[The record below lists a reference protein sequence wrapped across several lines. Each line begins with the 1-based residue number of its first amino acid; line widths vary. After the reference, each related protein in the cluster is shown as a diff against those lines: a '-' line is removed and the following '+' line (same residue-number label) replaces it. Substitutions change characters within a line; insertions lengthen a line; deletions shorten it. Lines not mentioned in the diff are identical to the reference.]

1 MNDEFDYEEF
11 MEIDEDSLDVE
22 WLEQPKK
29 MVQMVKIAAKVK
41 INMERA
47 KDNLA
52 QVKAELAKKVRA
64 APEKYGIEKITIDA
78 VNDVVQTD
86 AKYIE
91 AYEEYL
97 EAVYENEVASGSVK
111 ATEQRKSSLENL
123 VKLHG
128 QQYFAGPKVPRNLSE
143 QATLFR
149 EKVQRSKEVKSKIGK
164 RLKRTKNEQNS

>member
-164 RLKRTKNEQNS
+164 RLKRTKK

>member
-1 MNDEFDYEEF
+1 MD
-11 MEIDEDSLDVE
+11 IDEDSLDVE

-78 VNDVVQTD
+78 VNDVVQTN

-97 EAVYENEVASGSVK
+97 EAVYENDVASGSVK

-164 RLKRTKNEQNS
+164 RLKRTKK

>member
-11 MEIDEDSLDVE
+11 MDIDEDSLDVE

-78 VNDVVQTD
+78 VNDVVQTN

-97 EAVYENEVASGSVK
+97 EAVYENDVASGSVK

-164 RLKRTKNEQNS
+164 RLKRTKK

>member
-78 VNDVVQTD
+78 VNDVVQTN

-97 EAVYENEVASGSVK
+97 EAVYENDVASGSVK

-149 EKVQRSKEVKSKIGK
+149 EKIQRSKEVKSKIGK
-164 RLKRTKNEQNS
+164 RLKRTKK

>member
-78 VNDVVQTD
+78 VNDVVQTN

-97 EAVYENEVASGSVK
+97 EAVYENDVASGSVK

-164 RLKRTKNEQNS
+164 RLKRTKK

>member
-78 VNDVVQTD
+78 VNDVVQTN

-97 EAVYENEVASGSVK
+97 EAVYENDVASGSVK

-128 QQYFAGPKVPRNLSE
+128 QQYFAGPKVPRNLNE

-164 RLKRTKNEQNS
+164 RLKRTKK

>member
-78 VNDVVQTD
+78 VNDVVQTNK
-86 AKYIE
+86 KYIE

-164 RLKRTKNEQNS
+164 RLKRTKK

>member
-11 MEIDEDSLDVE
+11 MDIDEDSLDVE

-78 VNDVVQTD
+78 VNDVVQTN

-97 EAVYENEVASGSVK
+97 EAVYENDVASGSVK

-149 EKVQRSKEVKSKIGK
+149 EKIQRSKEVKSKIGK
-164 RLKRTKNEQNS
+164 RLKRTKK

>member
-78 VNDVVQTD
+78 VNDVVQTN
-86 AKYIE
+86 AEYIE

-97 EAVYENEVASGSVK
+97 EAVYENDVASGSVK

-164 RLKRTKNEQNS
+164 RLKRTKK

>member
-64 APEKYGIEKITIDA
+64 APEKYGIEKVTIDA
-78 VNDVVQTD
+78 VNDVVQTN

-97 EAVYENEVASGSVK
+97 EAVYENDVASGSVK

-149 EKVQRSKEVKSKIGK
+149 EKIQRSKEVKSKIGK
-164 RLKRTKNEQNS
+164 RLKRTKK

>member
-64 APEKYGIEKITIDA
+64 APEKYGIEKVTIDA
-78 VNDVVQTD
+78 VNDVVQTN

-97 EAVYENEVASGSVK
+97 EAVYENDVASGSVK

-164 RLKRTKNEQNS
+164 RLKRTKK

>member
-64 APEKYGIEKITIDA
+64 SPEKYGIEKITIDA
-78 VNDVVQTD
+78 VNDVVQTN

-97 EAVYENEVASGSVK
+97 EAVYENDVASGSVK

-164 RLKRTKNEQNS
+164 RLKRTKK

>member
-11 MEIDEDSLDVE
+11 MDIDEDSLDVE

-64 APEKYGIEKITIDA
+64 SPEKYGIEKITIDA
-78 VNDVVQTD
+78 VNDVVQTN

-97 EAVYENEVASGSVK
+97 EAVYENDVASGSVK

-164 RLKRTKNEQNS
+164 RLKRTKK